1 MVRVDVY
8 AKKNRFYL
16 VPVYVADVA
25 RGIVKNRAIVAHKS
39 EEEWDLVD
47 GSFDFRFSLFPGD
60 LVEIEKKDGAYLGYY
75 KSCHRGDGRLLLDRH
90 DRMPREGDCGTFYVS
105 TRKDVLSM
113 SKYQVDPLGE
123 IRLVGSEKPPF
134 VL

>member
-1 MVRVDVY
+1 
-8 AKKNRFYL
+8 
-16 VPVYVADVA
+16 
-25 RGIVKNRAIVAHKS
+25 
-39 EEEWDLVD
+39 
-47 GSFDFRFSLFPGD
+47 
-60 LVEIEKKDGAYLGYY
+60 
-75 KSCHRGDGRLLLDRH
+75 
-90 DRMPREGDCGTFYVS
+90 MPREGDCGTFYVS